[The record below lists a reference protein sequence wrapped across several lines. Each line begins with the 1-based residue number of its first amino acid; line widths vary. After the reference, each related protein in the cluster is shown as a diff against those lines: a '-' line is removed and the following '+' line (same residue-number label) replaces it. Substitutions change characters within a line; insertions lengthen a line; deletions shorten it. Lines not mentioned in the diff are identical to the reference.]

1 MCFVNSV
8 RIPTVY
14 CILLAVLLLPYA
26 EKPGS
31 PAITSSAADIQATS
45 LTVKWTPPADNGG
58 SSITAYRVVILNGSS
73 EIKNVNITDPGT
85 TSLSVGGLER
95 DTNYTVKVFARNAVF
110 EGLAGEKVMKTKFE
124 GVPAAAVIYGLPSEI
139 TNDTITLKWRKPKNN
154 GKAITLYTV
163 YQRIVT
169 DGKPGEWTRLKT
181 ITDISVREL
190 KVMLEKG
197 KVYEFVVTA
206 TNELG
211 ESLKED
217 GLIKRVLASGIPAAV
232 EMSDIPSEVTDC
244 TITLKWSEPQNYG
257 REITQYTVYQR
268 IVTDGRPGEWDKL
281 KTITGVSVRELE
293 VKLEKGKEYEFV
305 VTATNIH
312 GESSKDEGNSKRVKA
327 IGGMFC
333 YNVYSV
339 LLNIQC
345 AALNLDNG
353 FLFESNFAS

>member
-1 MCFVNSV
+1 MNNKNNNS
-8 RIPTVY
+8 TY
-14 CILLAVLLLPYA
+14 K
-26 EKPGS
+26 KPGS

-58 SSITAYRVVILNGSS
+58 SSITAYRVVILNESS
-73 EIKNVNITDPGT
+73 EIKNVYITDPGT
-85 TSLSVGGLER
+85 TSLPVGGLAR

-110 EGLAGEKVMKTKFE
+110 EGLAGEKAMKTKYE
-124 GVPAAAVIYGLPSEI
+124 GVPATVEIYDLPSEV

-154 GKAITLYTV
+154 GRVITQYTV

-169 DGKPGEWTRLKT
+169 DGRQGEWNRLKS

-211 ESLKED
+211 ESFKED
-217 GLIKRVLASGIPAAV
+217 GKIKRVKASGIPAAV
-232 EMSDIPSEVTDC
+232 EMSDIPSEVTGN
-244 TITLKWSEPQNYG
+244 TITLKWGEPQSHG

-268 IVTDGRPGEWDKL
+268 IVTDGQPVEWDKL
-281 KTITGVSVRELE
+281 QTITNVSVRELE

-305 VTATNIH
+305 VTATNAY

-327 IGGMFC
+327 IGGMLC
-333 YNVYSV
+333 NRRTLEHSPR
-339 LLNIQC
+339 LS
-345 AALNLDNG
+345 A
-353 FLFESNFAS
+353 

>member
-31 PAITSSAADIQATS
+31 PTITSSTGDIQATS
-45 LTVKWTPPADNGG
+45 LSVKWTPPADNGG
-58 SSITAYRVVILNGSS
+58 SPITAYRVVILKGGN

-95 DTNYTVKVFARNAVF
+95 NTEYIVKVFAINAVF
-110 EGLAGEKVMKTKFE
+110 EGLAGEKAMKTKFE
-124 GVPAAAVIYGLPSEI
+124 GVPATAEIYGLPSEI
-139 TNDTITLKWRKPKNN
+139 KEDTITLKWREPQSN
-154 GKAITLYTV
+154 GKEIIQYTV
-163 YQRIVT
+163 YQRIMT
-169 DGKPGEWTRLKT
+169 GGKHGEWTKLNT

-190 KVMLEKG
+190 KVKLEKG

-217 GLIKRVLASGIPAAV
+217 GKIKRVSASRIPAAV
-232 EMSDIPSEVTDC
+232 ETSDIPCEVTDS
-244 TITLKWSEPQNYG
+244 TITLKWSEPQSYG

-268 IVTDGRPGEWDKL
+268 IVTDGKPGEWDEL
-281 KTITGVSVRELE
+281 KTITDVSVRELKVE
-293 VKLEKGKEYEFV
+293 LEKGKVYEFV
-305 VTATNIH
+305 ITATNVH
-312 GESSKDEGNSKRVKA
+312 GESLIEEGKLKRVKA
-327 IGGMFC
+327 IGGMF
-333 YNVYSV
+333 YY
-339 LLNIQC
+339 
-345 AALNLDNG
+345 
-353 FLFESNFAS
+353 